1 MKPSGGFPDNAPITT
16 DGAHAGVNDKIEGL
30 LAEGRASLA
39 SGRPRDA
46 ALAFERVLL
55 LAPADSSARVGL
67 HAAQS
72 ASAEHQR
79 SLEERLAAAERRIE
93 EGAHTDARA
102 LLDAVVRDG
111 GEFHRAAALLDR
123 IPIPPGWFTQRRS
136 DGEGPVLAPPPG
148 SPSGR
153 SRMMLGAVCA
163 ALFLLLGAAV
173 AASWD
178 GLMRRLAQAPMPQDA
193 SVAFSAPPGP
203 RAEDQ
208 TIAAA
213 RRLLEDGDP
222 ARAKALLDSV
232 HPHQP
237 SYPFA
242 RQLRGQ
248 AERALGQP
256 GARR

>member
-1 MKPSGGFPDNAPITT
+1 M
-16 DGAHAGVNDKIEGL
+16 
-30 LAEGRASLA
+30 
-39 SGRPRDA
+39 
-46 ALAFERVLL
+46 
-55 LAPADSSARVGL
+55 
-67 HAAQS
+67 
-72 ASAEHQR
+72 
-79 SLEERLAAAERRIE
+79 
-93 EGAHTDARA
+93 
-102 LLDAVVRDG
+102 VRDG
-111 GEFHRAAALLDR
+111 GDSDRAAALLDR
-123 IPIPPGWFTQRRS
+123 IPISPGWFTLRRS
-136 DGEGPVLAPPPG
+136 DGEGPLLAPPAG

-173 AASWD
+173 AATWD
-178 GLMRRLAQAPMPQDA
+178 GLMRRLAQAPTPQET
-193 SVAFSAPPGP
+193 SVAFAVPPGP

-213 RRLLEDGDP
+213 RRLLEEGDP
-222 ARAKALLDSV
+222 ARAVALLDSV

-248 AERALGQP
+248 AERALRQP

>member
-1 MKPSGGFPDNAPITT
+1 M
-16 DGAHAGVNDKIEGL
+16 NDKIEGL
-30 LAEGRASLA
+30 LADGRALLA

-46 ALAFERVLL
+46 ELVFERVLL
-55 LAPADSSARVGL
+55 LAPADSSGRAGL
-67 HAAQS
+67 DAAQS
-72 ASAEHQR
+72 ASAEHER
-79 SLEERLAAAERRIE
+79 DLEERLAAAGMRIE

-111 GEFHRAAALLDR
+111 GDSHRAAALLDR
-123 IPIPPGWFTQRRS
+123 IPIPPGWFTLRPS
-136 DGEGPVLAPPPG
+136 DGEGPVQAPPAG

-153 SRMMLGAVCA
+153 SRRALGAVCA

-173 AASWD
+173 AATWD

-193 SVAFSAPPGP
+193 SVAFAAPPGP

-222 ARAKALLDSV
+222 ARAVALLDSV

-248 AERALGQP
+248 AERALRQP

>member
-1 MKPSGGFPDNAPITT
+1 M
-16 DGAHAGVNDKIEGL
+16 NDKIEGL
-30 LAEGRASLA
+30 LAEGRAMLV

-55 LAPADSSARVGL
+55 LAPADESARCGL
-67 HAAQS
+67 DAAQL
-72 ASAEHQR
+72 ATAER
-79 SLEERLAAAERRIE
+79 ERDLDERLTAAERRIE
-93 EGAHTDARA
+93 QGAHTDARA

-111 GEFHRAAALLDR
+111 GSSDRAAALLDR
-123 IPIPPGWFTQRRS
+123 IPISPGWFTLRRS
-136 DGEGPVLAPPPG
+136 DGEGPLLAPPAG
-148 SPSGR
+148 SPAGR

-173 AASWD
+173 AAKWD
-178 GLMRRLAQAPMPQDA
+178 GLMQRLAQAPTPQET
-193 SVAFSAPPGP
+193 SVAFSVPPGP

-213 RRLLEDGDP
+213 RRLLEQGDP
-222 ARAKALLDSV
+222 ARAVALLDSV

-237 SYPFA
+237 AYPFA

-248 AERALGQP
+248 AERALRQP